1 DSAGG
6 GGEAIRRD
14 KVKTVRKVQPKPFKD
29 SALKVE
35 VGGQAVEEDSVVDRI
50 ECGPSR
56 GVTAHQ
62 KTYKACQAAGKTI
75 TWLLIPAWL
84 AHYYLKYHIEAKPFG
99 TVAVKPRIFPGDTI
113 METGEVVPAMRKEAH
128 QEHH

>member
-1 DSAGG
+1 MPLGYTADEKLRTEQLSGL
-6 GGEAIRRD
+6 RRRWLKD
-14 KVKTVRKVQPKPFKD
+14 QELSPREPVLPPPRGPISSFWDGFLKPR
-29 SALKVE
+29 SLWRVY
-35 VGGQAVEEDSVVDRI
+35 
-50 ECGPSR
+50 
-56 GVTAHQ
+56 
-62 KTYKACQAAGKTI
+62 TYKACQAAGKTI